1 MKHYFLLPY
10 GFKWAGWVLLLS
22 SLLLGGWIVAMDF
35 DPQSSELLS
44 SLQLEGTLLNNYAV
58 IGLWLGAIFVGCSK
72 ERVEDEMITRIR
84 LNALMIGFYLQAI
97 FIIIATFVCNSLDYL
112 EVMLYNLV
120 TYPLIFVVIYR
131 WMLRSALSGMS
142 DEE

>member
-58 IGLWLGAIFVGCSK
+58 L
-72 ERVEDEMITRIR
+72 
-84 LNALMIGFYLQAI
+84 
-97 FIIIATFVCNSLDYL
+97 SLSAVQKR
-112 EVMLYNLV
+112 E
-120 TYPLIFVVIYR
+120 
-131 WMLRSALSGMS
+131 LRMR
-142 DEE
+142 